1 MAPITQLPCEI
12 VVSILREL
20 DNLSSLLSSLLS
32 CRYVYESF
40 KESPGLIAE
49 IVERQITPALAPY
62 AVATEEAERLKPH
75 TGTAICRMVKTLHE
89 RPSDLANRLPTMA
102 IPTLVA
108 LGRKHDLIHGLVA
121 EFSGA
126 AWARLTNDDKFTAS
140 GRLSLSPAEY
150 TRFCRAFYRFELFF
164 NLFRRPYSASLE
176 NLHENTSEWFFSKH
190 TPWENEQIAAINDF
204 MELKLSRGWES

>member
-1 MAPITQLPCEI
+1 MASITQLPCEI

-40 KESPGLIAE
+40 KESRRLIAD
-49 IVERQITPALAPY
+49 IVERQITPALVPY
-62 AVATEEAERLKPH
+62 AVATDEAERLKPH
-75 TGTAICRMVKTLHE
+75 TGTTICKMVETLHK
-89 RPSDLANRLPTMA
+89 RPTDLANRLPTMT
-102 IPTLVA
+102 IPMLVA
-108 LGRKHDLIHGLVA
+108 LGRKHDLIHSLVA

-140 GRLSLSPAEY
+140 GTLSLSPAEY

-164 NLFRRPYSASLE
+164 NLFRRPDSRGPQ
-176 NLHENTSEWFFSKH
+176 NLDENTSEWFFSKH

-204 MELKLSRGWES
+204 TELKLSKG